1 MPFPFRFLAR
11 SHRRDTRPRPGFGR
25 IAVAVA
31 VGALAAGCST
41 PKATTGGLAN
51 SPSGSRAARPSTSAV
66 ITIISPTQGQVVTG
80 PTLHVVLTL
89 VGATLVPPGT
99 VTGVSPTQGHIHLSL
114 DGQIVS
120 MTSGTTQDLPV
131 TPGPHILQA
140 EFVANDHGPFSP
152 RDIQTVHFT
161 DQ

>member
-1 MPFPFRFLAR
+1 L
-11 SHRRDTRPRPGFGR
+11 GR
-25 IAVAVA
+25 VAVA
-31 VGALAAGCST
+31 IAVCALAAGCSKT
-41 PKATTGGLAN
+41 PSVAVAT
-51 SPSGSRAARPSTSAV
+51 SPSATRPARPSTTAV
-66 ITIISPTQGQVVTG
+66 ITIVSPTQGQVVSG

-89 VGATLVPPGT
+89 TGATLVPPGT

-140 EFVANDHGPFSP
+140 EFVANDHGPFFP

>member
-1 MPFPFRFLAR
+1 M
-11 SHRRDTRPRPGFGR
+11 
-25 IAVAVA
+25 
-31 VGALAAGCST
+31 
-41 PKATTGGLAN
+41 
-51 SPSGSRAARPSTSAV
+51 
-66 ITIISPTQGQVVTG
+66 VTG

-140 EFVANDHGPFSP
+140 EFVANDHGPFFP